1 MATIRERGYH
11 HWDGALIE
19 RRRPWWPVTRT
30 GIQLTFRKKRFKF
43 LFAASFVPAVIYLVG
58 IYVSERLEDFKFMVQ
73 GSDKLVNIGP
83 PFFKSYFTLD
93 PLLFMLVMLLVFA
106 GAGLIADDLKF
117 NALQLYFARPLAK
130 RDYLFGKAAV
140 VAFFILVLTLLPG
153 LLLFVGKL
161 LFSGSLAF
169 FRAYP
174 WLPLSI
180 IADSLLLTVFFACYA
195 LLLSS
200 LSKNRR
206 YVYVMTFAVYLFSDI
221 LAAILGDIFR
231 SPYFGLLSV
240 KGNLQQAGAALFR
253 QKPPLAIPPVWSFAI
268 LAAFCLVA
276 AAVIIRRVRGAEVV
290 K

>member
-11 HWDGALIE
+11 HWDGALVE

-43 LFAASFVPAVIYLVG
+43 LFAASFVPAVIFLVG
-58 IYVSERLEDFKFMVQ
+58 IYISERLDDFKFMVQ

-83 PFFKSYFTLD
+83 QYFKSYFTLE
-93 PLLFMLVMLLVFA
+93 PLLFMLVFLLVFA
-106 GAGLIADDLKF
+106 GAGLIADDLRY
-117 NALQLYFARPLAK
+117 NALQLYFARPLGK

-140 VAFFILVLTLLPG
+140 VAFFVLILMLLPG

-161 LFSGSLAF
+161 LFAGSLAF

-180 IADSLLLTVFFACYA
+180 VADSVLLTVFYACYA
-195 LLLSS
+195 LFLSS

-206 YVYVMTFAVYLFSDI
+206 YVAVMTFAVYIFSDV
-221 LAAILGDIFR
+221 LAAILGGIFR
-231 SPYFGLLSV
+231 SPYFGLLSIKV
-240 KGNLQQAGAALFR
+240 NLQQTGAFLFR
-253 QKPPLAIPPVWSFAI
+253 QRPPLAISPAWSFAVLI
-268 LAAFCLVA
+268 AFCLLA
-276 AAVIIRRVRGAEVV
+276 ALVVSRRVRGAEVV

>member
-11 HWDGALIE
+11 HWDGVLLD

-43 LFAASFVPAVIYLVG
+43 LFAASFVPAVIFLVG
-58 IYVSERLEDFKFMVQ
+58 IYISERLEDFKFMVQ
-73 GSDKLVNIGP
+73 GSDKLVNVGP
-83 PFFKSYFTLD
+83 SFFKTYFTLE

-106 GAGLIADDLKF
+106 GAGLIADDLKH

-140 VAFFILVLTLLPG
+140 VAFFVLILTLVPG
-153 LLLFVGKL
+153 LLLFIGKL

-174 WLPLSI
+174 WLPLSVV
-180 IADSLLLTVFFACYA
+180 ADSLLLTVFFACYA
-195 LLLSS
+195 LFLSS

-206 YVYVMTFAVYLFSDI
+206 YVSVMTFAVYLFSDI
-221 LAAILGDIFR
+221 LSAILGGIFK
-231 SPYFGLLSV
+231 SPYFGLLSI
-240 KGNLQQAGAALFR
+240 KGNLQQAGAFLFR
-253 QKPPLAIPPVWSFAI
+253 QKPPLAIPPVWSFAV
-268 LAAFCLVA
+268 LAAFCLFA
-276 AAVIIRRVRGAEVV
+276 ALVVSRRVRGAEVV